1 MTKKTQQNKQT
12 IQKFGHRIINTSV
25 NNGYVLLPL
34 FTEDVFIIRLIS
46 HSTWEHFIICT
57 ITKKITVAN
66 YIPVSDENVSFNI
79 HLFVLFAGSFS
90 NKCWRWGQYISITTI
105 FCTAEMTLE
114 LWRIQYSTIF
124 RTVVLVSRFVYPFSV
139 TSIFIHTS
147 ERVKKSL
154 KIPMG

>member
-1 MTKKTQQNKQT
+1 MTKITPTKQTNHSKVRTQNKT
-12 IQKFGHRIINTSV
+12 
-25 NNGYVLLPL
+25 L
-34 FTEDVFIIRLIS
+34 FTEDWFIIRLIN

-57 ITKKITVAN
+57 ITKKITVV
-66 YIPVSDENVSFNI
+66 IIFQLVTKTCLSNI
-79 HLFVLFAGSFS
+79 HLFVLFADSFS
-90 NKCWRWGQYISITTI
+90 NKCWRWGQYISITTVS
-105 FCTAEMTLE
+105 CTAEMTLE

-124 RTVVLVSRFVYPFSV
+124 RTVVLVSGFVYPFSV

>member
-90 NKCWRWGQYISITTI
+90 NKC
-105 FCTAEMTLE
+105 
-114 LWRIQYSTIF
+114 
-124 RTVVLVSRFVYPFSV
+124 
-139 TSIFIHTS
+139 
-147 ERVKKSL
+147 
-154 KIPMG
+154 